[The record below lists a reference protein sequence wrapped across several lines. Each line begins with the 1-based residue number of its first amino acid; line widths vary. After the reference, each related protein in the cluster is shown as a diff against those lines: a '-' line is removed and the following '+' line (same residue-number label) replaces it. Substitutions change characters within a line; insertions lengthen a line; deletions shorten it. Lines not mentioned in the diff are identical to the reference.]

1 MEFQYL
7 LNVMN
12 FKPTEM
18 LIFYMQSQLFSP
30 TRSDLFLGMLPFRM
44 EMLIFA
50 ERDNIKSDR
59 NLNIP
64 NRIRMLLENSTRL
77 MLRDDNVSVG
87 MQILFQRD

>member
-30 TRSDLFLGMLPFRM
+30 TRSDSFLGMLPFRM
-44 EMLIFA
+44 EMLILA

-77 MLRDDNVSVG
+77 MLRDDNVSLG

>member
-30 TRSDLFLGMLPFRM
+30 TRSDSFLGMLVFRM
-44 EMLIFA
+44 EMLILA

-87 MQILFQRD
+87 MQLLFQRA